1 MEDEREIIYI
11 ALCNSVD
18 DYMQLLEVAE
28 KSEIDMLKYIIS
40 RHWEL
45 IDKYAAELGKE
56 TTIKRP
62 TW

>member
-1 MEDEREIIYI
+1 MEDEREILYI

-18 DYMQLLEVAE
+18 DYMQLLEEAKTDE
-28 KSEIDMLKYIIS
+28 KDMIKYIIS